1 MFKVILCDRV
11 AEEGIE
17 LLKDNPEIKLEIM
30 DTVSKSDLLNFVE
43 DADAVITRSATTID
57 KNFLSKAKKLKVI
70 GRAGVGVDNID
81 IEEASRRGI
90 IVMNVPAGNTLAAVE
105 LTMTHI
111 LCALRSLPNACC
123 ELKHN
128 HIWNRKK
135 WIGME
140 LSEKTLGIIGFG
152 RIGSRV
158 AARCMSFGAKIV
170 TYDPYIK
177 KEKATSLGCRIVD
190 TLDELLA
197 ISDIIT
203 IHTPKTEET
212 YNMITSKQ
220 IEKMKDGVILINCAR
235 GGLYNENDLYDALKN
250 GKIKSLSID
259 VFDNEPVKNHKIF
272 ELENVFVTP
281 HIGGSTRES
290 QIRVG
295 VQVAQQVMD
304 ALKGRDYANAVN
316 LPFVRGE
323 IPDHLQPFF
332 GLAEQIGSFIV
343 QVANGSIQRVQ
354 IEGRGE
360 ISEFIESLRV
370 FSLVGLLKPILG
382 EDVNYVNAPYL
393 TKERGI
399 VVEKEKEKKPL
410 YFKNFVQ
417 LSVWT
422 DKENLSVGGTVFE
435 ENRARI
441 VTIDGFSMEIEPLG
455 IIIVIKNYD
464 KPGVIGQIGTIL
476 GENNINIADFRLARK
491 RGGKEALALVK
502 IDIPAPPSVVDKLS
516 QISGILY
523 IKQIKI

>member
-1 MFKVILCDRV
+1 MFKVVLCDRI
-11 AEEGIE
+11 AEEGVK
-17 LLKDNPEIKLEIM
+17 LLKDNPEIKLEIR
-30 DTVSKSDLLNFVE
+30 DNVSKSELLNFIE

-57 KNFLSKAKKLKVI
+57 KNFLVKARRLRVI

-81 IEEASRRGI
+81 VEEASRRGI

-111 LCALRSLPNACC
+111 LCALRFLPNACY

-135 WIGME
+135 WMGTE
-140 LSEKTLGIIGFG
+140 LSGKTVGIIGFG

-158 AARCMSFGAKIV
+158 ATRCMSFGAKVV

-197 ISDIIT
+197 VSDIIT

-212 YNMITSKQ
+212 YNMITSRE

-235 GGLYNENDLYDALKN
+235 GGLYNEDDLYDALKS
-250 GKIKSLSID
+250 GKVKALGID
-259 VFDNEPVKNHKIF
+259 VFDDEPVKNHKIF
-272 ELENVFVTP
+272 GLENVFVTP

-295 VQVAQQVMD
+295 TQIAQQVID
-304 ALKGRDYANAVN
+304 ALKGRDYTNAIN

-332 GLAEQIGSFIV
+332 GLAEQMGSFIV
-343 QVANGSIQRVQ
+343 QVANGSIQRVR

-360 ISEFIESLRV
+360 IGEFIESLRI

-382 EDVNYVNAPYL
+382 EDVNYVNVPYL
-393 TKERGI
+393 TEERGI
-399 VVEKEKEKKPL
+399 VVEGKKEMKPL
-410 YFKNFVQ
+410 YFKNFVR

-422 DKENLSVGGTVFE
+422 DREKLSVGGTVFE

-441 VTIDGFSMEIEPLG
+441 VTIDGFSMEIEPSG

-476 GENNINIADFRLARK
+476 GENNINIADFRLGRKKEAR
-491 RGGKEALALVK
+491 EALALVR
-502 IDIPAPPSVVDKLS
+502 IDTPAPSSVIDKLS

-523 IKQIKI
+523 IKQIKL